1 MKGIFTVWIELKIS
15 AVVPGLTNHSLKGLS
30 MLLPQA
36 VVVKKNDLYFQ
47 KYNYHR
53 IRTCLTSDSCVK

>member
-30 MLLPQA
+30 MLLPRA
-36 VVVKKNDLYFQ
+36 VVVKKNDLYF
-47 KYNYHR
+47 
-53 IRTCLTSDSCVK
+53 